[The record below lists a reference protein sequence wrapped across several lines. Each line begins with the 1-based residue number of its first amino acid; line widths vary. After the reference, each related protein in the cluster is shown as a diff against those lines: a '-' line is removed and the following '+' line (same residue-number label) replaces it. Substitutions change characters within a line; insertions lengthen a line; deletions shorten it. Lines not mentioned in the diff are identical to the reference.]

1 VFVKA
6 DPKEESK
13 MKVRYSLIAAF
24 AVMSAPVFAQDA
36 PAPSTQ
42 ESSPPAQTEPMAPA
56 TPPAATTPSA
66 TDPAPTPSPAPA
78 APDKEAA
85 APAPSPSTTMAAGDL
100 KESEDDAK
108 MVPSLNA
115 TVDKVE
121 EMDIFDANNKKIAEV
136 DAVLEDS
143 AGEVKGVAIE
153 YGGFLGFGE
162 SGAILTFDQVKAQDG
177 KLITTLSEDELK
189 ALPAWDK

>member
-1 VFVKA
+1 
-6 DPKEESK
+6 
-13 MKVRYSLIAAF
+13 MKVRYSLIAAL

-56 TPPAATTPSA
+56 TPPAATPTPPAA
-66 TDPAPTPSPAPA
+66 TEPAPSPAPV

-85 APAPSPSTTMAAGDL
+85 APAPATSTSVAAGDL
-100 KESEDDAK
+100 KETEDDAK

-115 TVDKVE
+115 SVDKVE
-121 EMDIFDANNKKIAEV
+121 EMDIYDANGKKIAEV

-177 KLITTLSEDELK
+177 KLITTLTEDELK
-189 ALPAWDK
+189 TLPAWDK

>member
-1 VFVKA
+1 
-6 DPKEESK
+6 

-42 ESSPPAQTEPMAPA
+42 ESPPPAQTEPMTPA
-56 TPPAATTPSA
+56 TPPAATPPSA
-66 TDPAPTPSPAPA
+66 TEPAPSPSPAPA

-85 APAPSPSTTMAAGDL
+85 TPAPSPSTTMAAGDL
-100 KESEDDAK
+100 KEAQDDAK
-108 MVPSLNA
+108 MVPALNA

-121 EMDIFDANNKKIAEV
+121 EMDIFDGNGKKIAEV

-143 AGEVKGVAIE
+143 AGDVKGVAIE

-177 KLITTLSEDELK
+177 KLITTLKEDELK

>member
-1 VFVKA
+1 
-6 DPKEESK
+6 

-66 TDPAPTPSPAPA
+66 TDPAPTPSPSPAPA

-100 KESEDDAK
+100 KESADDAK

-115 TVDKVE
+115 TVD
-121 EMDIFDANNKKIAEV
+121 
-136 DAVLEDS
+136 
-143 AGEVKGVAIE
+143 
-153 YGGFLGFGE
+153 
-162 SGAILTFDQVKAQDG
+162 
-177 KLITTLSEDELK
+177 
-189 ALPAWDK
+189 

>member
-56 TPPAATTPSA
+56 TPPAAEA
-66 TDPAPTPSPAPA
+66 PAPSTTPAPA

-108 MVPSLNA
+108 MVPPLNA

-121 EMDIFDANNKKIAEV
+121 EMDIFDGNGKKIAEV

>member
-1 VFVKA
+1 
-6 DPKEESK
+6 

-24 AVMSAPVFAQDA
+24 AVMSAPVFAQEA
-36 PAPSTQ
+36 PTPSTQ

-56 TPPAATTPSA
+56 TPPAAETPKA
-66 TDPAPTPSPAPA
+66 TDPAPSPSPAPA

-85 APAPSPSTTMAAGDL
+85 APAPSTSTTMAAGDL
-100 KESEDDAK
+100 KESADDAK
-108 MVPSLNA
+108 MVPPLNA

-121 EMDIFDANNKKIAEV
+121 EMDIFDANGKKIAEV

-162 SGAILTFDQVKAQDG
+162 SGAILSFDQVKAQDG

-189 ALPAWDK
+189 TLPAWDK

>member
-1 VFVKA
+1 
-6 DPKEESK
+6 
-13 MKVRYSLIAAF
+13 MKVRYSLIAAL

-56 TPPAATTPSA
+56 TPPAATTPST
-66 TDPAPTPSPAPA
+66 TDPAPAPAPAPA

-85 APAPSPSTTMAAGDL
+85 APAPSTSTTMAAGDL
-100 KESEDDAK
+100 KESADDAK

-121 EMDIFDANNKKIAEV
+121 EMDIFDANGKKIAEV

-162 SGAILTFDQVKAQDG
+162 SGAILSFDQVKAQDG

-189 ALPAWDK
+189 TLPAWDK

>member
-1 VFVKA
+1 
-6 DPKEESK
+6 
-13 MKVRYSLIAAF
+13 MKVRYSLIAAL
-24 AVMSAPVFAQDA
+24 AVMSVPALAQDT

-56 TPPAATTPSA
+56 TPPAASPPTA
-66 TDPAPTPSPAPA
+66 TEPAPSTTPAPA

-85 APAPSPSTTMAAGDL
+85 APTPSTSTMAAGDL

-121 EMDIFDANNKKIAEV
+121 EMDIYDSNGKKIAEV

-153 YGGFLGFGE
+153 YGGFLGFGD
-162 SGAILTFDQVKAQDG
+162 SGAIMTFDQVKAQDG
-177 KLITTLSEDELK
+177 KLITTLGEDELK
-189 ALPAWDK
+189 TLPAWDK

>member
-1 VFVKA
+1 
-6 DPKEESK
+6 

-66 TDPAPTPSPAPA
+66 TDPAPSPAPAPA

-85 APAPSPSTTMAAGDL
+85 APAPSTSTTMAAGDL
-100 KESEDDAK
+100 KESQDDAK
-108 MVPSLNA
+108 MVPALNA
-115 TVDKVE
+115 SVDKVE
-121 EMDIFDANNKKIAEV
+121 EMDIYDANGKKIAEV
-136 DAVLEDS
+136 DSVLEDS
-143 AGEVKGVAIE
+143 AGDVKGVAIE

-162 SGAILTFDQVKAQDG
+162 SGAILSFDQVKAQDG
-177 KLITTLSEDELK
+177 KLITTLSEDELRT
-189 ALPAWDK
+189 LPAWDK